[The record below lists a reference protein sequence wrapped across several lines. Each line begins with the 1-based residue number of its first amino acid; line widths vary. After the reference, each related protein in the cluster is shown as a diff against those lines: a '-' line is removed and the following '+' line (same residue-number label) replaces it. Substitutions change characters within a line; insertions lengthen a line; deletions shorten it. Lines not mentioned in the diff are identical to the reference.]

1 MEQTETV
8 RLPKEVS
15 THGHNE
21 DSMGG
26 SHHKSTAL
34 SHQGSEDAMHH
45 LDHLQ
50 PNLPAHVL
58 NRIRYKGT
66 TLSRTDIQRISD
78 ILIQKCKDNLDIPLY
93 ICSTPKG
100 VFKFNLYLVD
110 PKWEIQ
116 YHNKTTEFSNTN
128 KIAKEI
134 AMLPVINAEIL

>member
-1 MEQTETV
+1 M
-8 RLPKEVS
+8 KEDELFEYLVNCCYPDLVKAKKQMS
-15 THGHNE
+15 RWDCYSVEHSHRIELKCRGKHYPTLLIE
-21 DSMGG
+21 KKKFDSM
-26 SHHKSTAL
+26 
-34 SHQGSEDAMHH
+34 
-45 LDHLQ
+45 
-50 PNLPAHVL
+50 
-58 NRIRYKGT
+58 
-66 TLSRTDIQRISD
+66 
-78 ILIQKCKDNLDIPLY
+78 IQKCKDNLDIPLY